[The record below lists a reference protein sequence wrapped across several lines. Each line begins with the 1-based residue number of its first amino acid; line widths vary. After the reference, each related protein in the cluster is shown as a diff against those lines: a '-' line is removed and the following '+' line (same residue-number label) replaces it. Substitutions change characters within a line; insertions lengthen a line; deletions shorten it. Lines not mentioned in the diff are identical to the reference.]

1 MILYFSATGNTKWV
15 AQQLSTFISDSRIYS
30 LTNIETDIFETLEP
44 DEPLG
49 FCFPVHAWGIP
60 EPVMRFI
67 SCFAS
72 RYHTPYIY
80 MVCTCGDDCGKT
92 HVQFRK
98 LLQKNGHEPRFMASV
113 QMPNTY
119 INLPGFDVD
128 SVEVIEQKKQK
139 AAEWVS
145 TIGNYILERK
155 QGVHITEGAF
165 PVLKSSLLKSFFKRF
180 LVKDSY
186 FRVTDKC
193 VGCATCVQH
202 CPMNN
207 MIMELDKPIWLHNGS
222 CITCMACYHHCP
234 KKAIE
239 FGKYTKEKGQ
249 YFYK

>member
-30 LTNIETDIFETLEP
+30 LTNIESDIFETLGC

-49 FCFPVHAWGIP
+49 FCFPIHAWGIP
-60 EPVMRFI
+60 EPVVRFL
-67 SCFAS
+67 SCFTS
-72 RYHTPYIY
+72 RFHSPYIY

-92 HVQFRK
+92 HVQFRN
-98 LLQKNGHEPRFMASV
+98 LLKKNGHEPQYMASV

-128 SVEVIEQKKQK
+128 TEDVELQKKQK

-145 TIGNYILERK
+145 AIANDVANRK
-155 QGVHITEGAF
+155 QGTHIAEGAF
-165 PVLKSSLLKSFFKRF
+165 PFLKSTFLRAFFKKF
-180 LVKDSY
+180 LVNDSY
-186 FRVTDKC
+186 FKVNNKC
-193 VGCATCVQH
+193 VGCSSCVQH

-207 MIMELDKPIWLHNGS
+207 MLMEGDKPVWLHNGL
-222 CITCMACYHHCP
+222 CLTCMACYHHCP

-239 FGKYTKEKGQ
+239 FGKYTEGKGQ
-249 YFYK
+249 YFFK